1 MAEEDS
7 DSSQEKTE
15 EPTARRIEKAKEEGQ
30 VPRSKEL
37 NTAAVLIMGTGG
49 LLVFGADLGTAM
61 RNIMHSSFSLPREAL
76 YDSHQMGL
84 YLANAALEATQ
95 ALAPFMILLF
105 IASIAGSIALGGWL
119 LSAKAVAPK
128 FSRLNPIKGLGRMFS
143 LKALVELGKAVAKV
157 SVVLFFAIII
167 LRVKTPELLGLGNEA
182 TIPAMQ
188 HAALILGWTFFLLS
202 CTMILIALIDVPFQI
217 YDHQKNL
224 KMTKQQVK
232 DEYKDTEG
240 KPEVKGR
247 IRQLQR
253 EISQRRMMQ
262 DVPKADVVITNPT
275 HYSVALRYDPKEDNA
290 PVLLA
295 KGHDQIAM
303 KIREIAREHEVEI
316 VNAPP
321 LARAVYHHSEIGEEI
336 PSGLYMAVAQVL
348 AYVFQ
353 LKQFRRRV
361 SPKPSMPDFP
371 IPDDLKTDS

>member
-15 EPTARRIEKAKEEGQ
+15 EPTPRRIEKAREEGQ

-49 LLVFGADLGTAM
+49 LLMFGAQLGTAIK
-61 RNIMHSSFSLPREAL
+61 NIMHSSFSLPREAI
-76 YDSHQMGL
+76 YDTHQMGL
-84 YLANAALEATQ
+84 YLANGALEA
-95 ALAPFMILLF
+95 AKAMAPFMILLF
-105 IASIAGSIALGGWL
+105 IASVAGSIALGGWL

-128 FSRLNPIKGLGRMFS
+128 FSRLNPIKGLQRMFS
-143 LKALVELGKAVAKV
+143 LKSLVELAKAIAKV
-157 SVVLFFAIII
+157 AVVLFFAII
-167 LRVKTPELLGLGNEA
+167 LLQFKTPELLGLGNEA
-182 TIPAMQ
+182 TIPAMT
-188 HAALILGWTFFLLS
+188 HAVHILGWSFFLLS

-253 EISQRRMMQ
+253 EMSQRRMMQ
-262 DVPKADVVITNPT
+262 DVPDADVVITNPT
-275 HYSVALRYDPKEDNA
+275 HYSVALRYDPKKDSA
-290 PVLLA
+290 PILLA
-295 KGHDQIAM
+295 KGNDQIAL
-303 KIREIAREHEVEI
+303 KIREIAKEHDVEI
-316 VNAPP
+316 VSAPP
-321 LARAVYHHSEIGEEI
+321 LARSVYYHSEIGEEI
-336 PSGLYMAVAQVL
+336 PAGLYMAVAQVL

-361 SPKPSMPDFP
+361 SPRPSMPDFP
-371 IPDDLKTDS
+371 IPDELRRDE